1 MAIVIVEQKTRNV
14 DISNLMCYGHII
26 QLVLSVT
33 GKIVINADKT
43 LTEIFKL
50 KSQRFHA
57 PKIDGKTWIGVK
69 LKPGKGW

>member
-1 MAIVIVEQKTRNV
+1 MEQKNRNV
-14 DISNLMCYGHII
+14 DISNLMCNGHII

-43 LTEIFKL
+43 LTKIFKL

-57 PKIDGKTWIGVK
+57 PETDGKSLIGVK
-69 LKPGKGW
+69 LKPGKG